1 MLTKGSRAAS
11 SADELKVPSFIM
23 QESISPPGRNLALK
37 FKDYLVFN
45 FHVPNCNFAKKKTQ
59 VRKYSVTV
67 T

>member
-37 FKDYLVFN
+37 FKDYFTFMYPIATSQKN
-45 FHVPNCNFAKKKTQ
+45 ASEKIFGYRNIT
-59 VRKYSVTV
+59 
-67 T
+67 